1 MDSLIE
7 MVKDEL
13 YEAFGDESS
22 RELLDDV
29 VDYLYAENFFDY
41 DTLKELYDDT
51 EEANDNDD

>member
-13 YEAFGDESS
+13 YGAFGDENS

-41 DTLKELYDDT
+41 DTLKELYGDT